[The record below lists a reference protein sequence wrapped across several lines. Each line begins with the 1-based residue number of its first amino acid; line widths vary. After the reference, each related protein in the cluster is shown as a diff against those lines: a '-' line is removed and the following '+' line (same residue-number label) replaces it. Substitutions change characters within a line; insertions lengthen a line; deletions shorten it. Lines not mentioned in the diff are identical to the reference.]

1 MIFAKRLPVKLTTL
15 STWMSSYGLSAFFG
29 LSMVVCVFVGANYER
44 EFRSNL
50 EQGFQQRVELGDL
63 ASSVQQLRRTLDAP
77 RALDPGFIGSLIERT
92 KEVESK
98 AKAQNDAG
106 RVADLVLPVKELAA
120 IAAMQSGFERL
131 SASTAQVERAFNL
144 KSSLKPSES
153 ADAPTLKRVSALI
166 DDYVGAA
173 GALRNARSASAALPG
188 MTSASMSLAENLAG
202 ASAESRKKTVNP
214 AWREVLA
221 ALPIDRGDLVDRLL
235 ADARM
240 LEDFQTQ
247 RSRALSR
254 LEQVSA
260 KIDSAE
266 RMLLQSRSGGG
277 LLVVSSILTWV
288 GVGLGLLAIALTWV
302 QLRQQTEVSPHPA
315 APVGLVVPHDG
326 LPADGAPHGQPSVD
340 ANGYAIEARIAAR
353 IASEVSTAVS
363 VRELAEA
370 AVEDPIDHVA
380 SGYWIEAGSM
390 AERRVALLDK
400 QSEQLEQHVR
410 AVLAAVETLAGR
422 ADMVVQSLQLVSEE
436 DAPHASMD
444 AAVLRKRTEELQALA
459 MNLSLQVRSGESSD
473 PLLDDLEAFN
483 ANLGSLAEDI
493 RRVSKAGGVA
503 QIERRL
509 SHSIEEGRRM
519 VAASDSLKERTETLF
534 EDVQR
539 FRRHSE
545 ALIRGIQEGAV
556 AELPASYIRQRNS
569 V

>member
-1 MIFAKRLPVKLTTL
+1 MSFARRLPVKLTTW
-15 STWMSSYGLSAFFG
+15 SRWASKYGLSAFFG
-29 LSMVVCVFVGANYER
+29 LSMVLCVFVGANYER

-50 EQGFQQRVELGDL
+50 EQGFHQRVELGDL
-63 ASSVQQLRRTLDAP
+63 ASSVQQLRRLLDAP
-77 RALDPGFIGSLIERT
+77 RALDPGFIGNLIERI

-131 SASTAQVERAFNL
+131 STSTAQVERAFNL

-166 DDYVGAA
+166 DDYAGAV
-173 GALRNARSASAALPG
+173 GALRNARSASTALPG
-188 MTSASMSLAENLAG
+188 VSSASMSLAENLAA

-288 GVGLGLLAIALTWV
+288 GVGLGLLAIVLTWV
-302 QLRQQTEVSPHPA
+302 QVKQPSDVFERSGA
-315 APVGLVVPHDG
+315 AVDPVMPNAGV
-326 LPADGAPHGQPSVD
+326 PADGAPGDQTSLD
-340 ANGYAIEARIAAR
+340 ANGYAIEARIASR

-370 AVEDPIDHVA
+370 AVGDPIDHVA

-444 AAVLRKRTEELQALA
+444 AAALRKRSDELQALA